1 MSSRALLM
9 IPGPIEI
16 SPAVQRAFGVAPPS
30 HLSAEVL
37 EAFGRSIELMRAL
50 WQAAPSSQ
58 PFVVAGSGTLAMD
71 MAVQNVI
78 EPGDRVVV
86 VDTGYFSA
94 RMAEMLRRRGA
105 DVAVVAAPPGD
116 APSLADVEAA
126 MPCKALFVTHVDTS
140 TGVRVDAQALAAL
153 ARRHGALSVFDG
165 VCATGGER
173 FEMAAWDADLY
184 LTASQKAVGLP
195 PGLALC
201 VASERALAARAAL
214 RTPPMLSV
222 DWDAWR
228 PVMQAYEARKP
239 SYFATPATNLILA
252 LAVALAEHAIAE
264 RVAAHERTGAAM
276 RAAWRALG
284 LELLPLRDELFA
296 NTLSAIRYPAGVDSS
311 LIGRI
316 KERGVVVAG
325 GLYPGLQ
332 TTYFRVGHMGYAT
345 TQPEMLERTVQA
357 IEDALIDAGHDCQ
370 RGAGVAAL
378 RAAAS

>member
-1 MSSRALLM
+1 MSSRPLLM

-16 SPAVQRAFGVAPPS
+16 SPAVQAAFSVAPPG
-30 HLSAEVL
+30 HLSAAVI
-37 EAFGRSIELMRAL
+37 EAFGRSIELMREL

-71 MAVQNVI
+71 MAVQNVV
-78 EPGDRVVV
+78 EPGERVVV

-116 APSLADVEAA
+116 APALADVEAQ
-126 MPCKALFVTHVDTS
+126 MPCKALFSTHVDTS
-140 TGVRVDAQALAAL
+140 TGVRVDAHALAAL

-165 VCATGGER
+165 VCAAAAER
-173 FEMAAWDADLY
+173 FEMAAWDVDVY
-184 LTASQKAVGLP
+184 LTASQKAIGLP

-201 VASERALAARAAL
+201 VASERALAARDAL

-222 DWDAWR
+222 DFHAWR

-252 LAVALAEHAIAE
+252 LAVALAEHDIAE
-264 RVAAHERTGAAM
+264 RVEAHQRTGEAM

-284 LELLPLRDELFA
+284 LSLLPVRPELCA
-296 NTLSAIRYPAGVDSS
+296 NTMSAVCYPAGLDSA

-316 KERGVVVAG
+316 KARGVIVAG

-332 TTYFRVGHMGYAT
+332 ATYFRVGHMGYAT
-345 TQPEMLERTVQA
+345 TRSEMIERTVQA
-357 IEDALIDAGHDCQ
+357 IEDALIDAGHACD

-378 RAAAS
+378 R